1 MRTYRFL
8 GSDPAPTGA
17 GGLDWSQRIGSGR
30 RYRCATF
37 PVMRSSQLSLLR
49 RIWTQS
55 ILLRVGVAL
64 GVVTL
69 IALAVVVAAAIISG
83 QSIGKAG
90 AINVAGSLRMQSYA
104 LATRIGSVEAAGDGR
119 AAAVAA
125 IEGFEAR
132 LRSPALVGA
141 LPSDADA
148 ELRRAYDG
156 IVAQWNTGVRPLAEA
171 TIADTARRPEFLAVV
186 DRFVD
191 RIETFVALLERDA
204 EARIQGLRLW
214 LGAAF
219 VAILALVATAIA
231 LLRIEVF
238 RPLAD
243 LLRSARA
250 VRTGSFKARVNA
262 TGPDE
267 MGQLG
272 QAFNS
277 MVEQLARLYGSLE
290 KQVAE
295 KTTDLERKNQS
306 LSLLYDTTRQLSE
319 KPFDAATLKGV
330 LDSLSRSVG
339 AEAAVICARPG
350 GCTRGVPLAGDEALR
365 ADLHDRDRC
374 ARCIND
380 GRLGSRTEVTER
392 GEQRIVNVP
401 LLDGGVTYGVM
412 PLRLP
417 PGRAME
423 AWQLEL
429 AQTIG
434 RHVGAAL
441 AAAERREEH
450 QRLALLE
457 ERSAI
462 ARELHDSLAQ
472 SLSYTKIQ
480 LTRLS
485 ALLAGAG
492 NPPAAQAVLDE
503 LREGVSSAYRQL
515 RELLTTFRM
524 KFEGGSFEAAL
535 REVIAEFGRRTGV
548 SATVAGELAGVELSA
563 NAQIHLL
570 QIVREALTNVE
581 KHAQARSVSVELR
594 REAGSTIGV
603 DIDDD
608 GVGIASV
615 TSPAQ
620 HFGLDIMRDRA
631 ALLGGSIEIVRRS
644 GGGTQVRLRFPARAG
659 FAAIVTADAG
669 EREVA

>member
-1 MRTYRFL
+1 M
-8 GSDPAPTGA
+8 
-17 GGLDWSQRIGSGR
+17 GL
-30 RYRCATF
+30 
-37 PVMRSSQLSLLR
+37 LK

-55 ILLRVGVAL
+55 ILVRVGFAL

-69 IALAVVVAAAIISG
+69 IALAVIVMATVFTERST
-83 QSIGKAG
+83 GKAS
-90 AINVAGSLRMQSYA
+90 AINVAGSLRMQSYS
-104 LATRIGSVEAAGDGR
+104 LATRIASLQLVPGDGV
-119 AAAVAA
+119 AAALGA
-125 IEGFEAR
+125 IDGFETR
-132 LRSPALVGA
+132 LHSPALVDA
-141 LPSDADA
+141 LPADPQA
-148 ELRRAYDG
+148 QLQQAYARIAADWRA
-156 IVAQWNTGVRPLAEA
+156 QVRPLALA
-171 TIADTARRPEFLAVV
+171 AIGNADRRAEFLPVV
-186 DRFVD
+186 DG
-191 RIETFVALLERDA
+191 FVARVDDFVVLLERDV
-204 EARIQGLRLW
+204 ESRIQWLRLW

-219 VAILALVATAIA
+219 FAIFALVVTAVV
-231 LLRIEVF
+231 LLQVEVF
-238 RPLAD
+238 QPLSE

-295 KTTDLERKNQS
+295 KTADLERKNQS
-306 LSLLYDTTRQLSE
+306 LSLLYETTQLLSE
-319 KPFDAATLKGV
+319 KALDAGTLQTV
-330 LDSLSRSVG
+330 LANLSRALG
-339 AEAAVICARPG
+339 AEGAVICARHAG
-350 GCTRGVPLAGDEALR
+350 SARGLPLAGDESLR
-365 ADLHDRDRC
+365 CDLFDRGHC
-374 ARCIND
+374 AQCPND
-380 GRLGSRTEVTER
+380 GRLASRTEMTDR

-401 LLDGGVTYGVM
+401 LLDGGVSYGVM
-412 PLRLP
+412 PMRLP

-434 RHVGAAL
+434 RHIGAAL

-450 QRLALLE
+450 QRLSLLE

-485 ALLAGAG
+485 ALVERGG
-492 NPPAAQAVLDE
+492 DPQAAQAVLDE

-524 KFEGGSFEAAL
+524 KVSGASFDAAL
-535 REVIAEFGRRTGV
+535 REVIDESGRRAAV
-548 SATVAGELAGVELSA
+548 PVTVLGELVGLELSA
-563 NAQIHLL
+563 NAQIHVL

-581 KHAQARSVSVELR
+581 KHARARSVSIELAR
-594 REAGSTIGV
+594 GADGSFSVI
-603 DIDDD
+603 IEDD
-608 GVGIASV
+608 GVGIASG

-631 ALLGGSIEIVRRS
+631 GLLGGSIDIGRRAGS
-644 GGGTQVRLRFPARAG
+644 GTRVALRVPAREAG
-659 FAAIVTADAG
+659 VAVPPAAAGRTAA
-669 EREVA
+669 REAA

>member
-1 MRTYRFL
+1 M
-8 GSDPAPTGA
+8 S
-17 GGLDWSQRIGSGR
+17 
-30 RYRCATF
+30 
-37 PVMRSSQLSLLR
+37 VLR

-55 ILLRVGVAL
+55 ILVRVGVAL

-69 IALAVVVAAAIISG
+69 IALAVILIAGVFTE
-83 QSIGKAG
+83 QSAGKAS
-90 AINVAGSLRMQSYA
+90 AINVAGSLRMQSYSVA
-104 LATRIGSVEAAGDGR
+104 ARIANLPMVKED
-119 AAAVAA
+119 AAAAREA
-125 IEGFEAR
+125 IDGFETR
-132 LRSPALVGA
+132 LRSPLLVRA
-141 LPSDADA
+141 LPADA
-148 ELRRAYDG
+148 GSALAGSYRRIVVEWEG
-156 IVAQWNTGVRPLAEA
+156 IVRPMALAAIE
-171 TIADTARRPEFLAVV
+171 DPARRPGLLAGV
-186 DRFVD
+186 DRFVGQVD
-191 RIETFVALLERDA
+191 EFVVLLERDV
-204 EARIQGLRLW
+204 EARIQRLRLW
-214 LGAAF
+214 LGVAF
-219 VAILALVATAIA
+219 FMIFALVVTAIV
-231 LLRIEVF
+231 LLRVEVF
-238 RPLAD
+238 QPLSE

-272 QAFNS
+272 QAFNL
-277 MVEQLARLYGSLE
+277 MVEQLAKLYGSLE

-295 KTTDLERKNQS
+295 KTADLERKNQS
-306 LSLLYDTTRQLSE
+306 LALLYETTQLLSE
-319 KPFDAATLKGV
+319 KPLDGGTLKTV
-330 LDSLSRSVG
+330 LANLSRALG
-339 AEAAVICARPG
+339 AEGAVICARHAG
-350 GCTRGVPLAGDEALR
+350 RARGLPLAGDESLR
-365 ADLHDRDRC
+365 CDLFERDRC
-374 ARCIND
+374 TQCGTD
-380 GRLGSRTEVTER
+380 GRLDSRTEMTDR

-401 LLDGGVTYGVM
+401 LLDGGVAYGMM

-485 ALLAGAG
+485 ALLDGG
-492 NPPAAQAVLDE
+492 GDPQAAQAVLDE
-503 LREGVSSAYRQL
+503 LREGVASAYRQL

-524 KFEGGSFEAAL
+524 KVSGASFDAAL
-535 REVIAEFGRRTGV
+535 REVIGEFGRRTGLPV
-548 SATVAGELAGVELSA
+548 EVRGELAGLELSA
-563 NAQIHLL
+563 NAQIHVL

-581 KHAQARSVSVELR
+581 KHAQAHAVSVEL
-594 REAGSTIGV
+594 AGGADGSFRV
-603 DIDDD
+603 AIDDD
-608 GVGIASV
+608 GVGIATE

-631 ALLGGSIEIVRRS
+631 GLLGGSIEIGRS
-644 GGGTQVRLRFPARAG
+644 AGGGTRVRLRVPARISIV
-659 FAAIVTADAG
+659 AAPRAAAAPSPRNETV
-669 EREVA
+669 

>member
-1 MRTYRFL
+1 L
-8 GSDPAPTGA
+8 NV
-17 GGLDWSQRIGSGR
+17 LK
-30 RYRCATF
+30 
-37 PVMRSSQLSLLR
+37 

-55 ILLRVGVAL
+55 ILARVGIAL

-69 IALAVVVAAAIISG
+69 VALAVIVIATVFTERST
-83 QSIGKAG
+83 GKAS
-90 AINVAGSLRMQSYA
+90 AINVAGSLRMQSYS
-104 LATRIGSVEAAGDGR
+104 LATRIASLQTVPGDGVD
-119 AAAVAA
+119 VALGA
-125 IEGFEAR
+125 IDGFTRR
-132 LRSPALVGA
+132 LQSPLLVGA
-141 LPSDADA
+141 LPDDADS
-148 ELRRAYDG
+148 ELRRAYDQ
-156 IVAQWNTGVRPLAEA
+156 IASEWQRQVEPLARA
-171 TIADTARRPEFLAVV
+171 AIGDAARRAEFLAGI
-186 DRFVD
+186 DQ
-191 RIETFVALLERDA
+191 FVARVDDFVVLLERDL
-204 EARIQGLRLW
+204 EARIRSLRLW

-219 VAILALVATAIA
+219 FMIFALVVTAILVLHV
-231 LLRIEVF
+231 EVF
-238 RPLAD
+238 QPLSE

-295 KTTDLERKNQS
+295 KTADLERKNRS
-306 LSLLYDTTRQLSE
+306 LSLLYETTQLLSE
-319 KPFDAATLKGV
+319 RALDSATLRTV
-330 LDSLSRSVG
+330 LTNLGHELGSEG
-339 AEAAVICARPG
+339 AVICARHAG
-350 GCTRGVPLAGDEALR
+350 SAHGLPLAGDEALR
-365 ADLHDRDRC
+365 AELCDHDRC
-374 ARCIND
+374 AHCPSD
-380 GRLGSRTEVTER
+380 GRFVSRTEMTDR

-401 LLDGGVTYGVM
+401 LLDGGIAYGMM

-417 PGRAME
+417 PGRALE

-434 RHVGAAL
+434 RHIGAAL

-450 QRLALLE
+450 QRLSLLE

-485 ALLAGAG
+485 ALLDGSGDAQ
-492 NPPAAQAVLDE
+492 AAQAVLDE

-524 KFEGGSFEAAL
+524 KVGGASFDAAL
-535 REVIAEFGRRTGV
+535 REVIDEFGRRAALPV
-548 SATVAGELAGVELSA
+548 VVQGELAGLELSA
-563 NAQIHLL
+563 NAQIHVL

-581 KHAQARSVSVELR
+581 KHAQARSVAIELAR
-594 REAGSTIGV
+594 VADGSFAVGIE
-603 DIDDD
+603 DD
-608 GVGIASV
+608 GVGIASGI
-615 TSPAQ
+615 SPAQ

-631 ALLGGSIEIVRRS
+631 SLLGGSVEIGRRR
-644 GGGTQVRLRFPARAG
+644 GGGTRVSLRVPARIETIRMPR
-659 FAAIVTADAG
+659 AAA
-669 EREVA
+669 EVPTSESA

>member
-1 MRTYRFL
+1 M
-8 GSDPAPTGA
+8 
-17 GGLDWSQRIGSGR
+17 
-30 RYRCATF
+30 
-37 PVMRSSQLSLLR
+37 
-49 RIWTQS
+49 QS
-55 ILLRVGVAL
+55 ILLRVGIAL

-69 IALAVVVAAAIISG
+69 IALAVIVVATVFTE
-83 QSIGKAG
+83 QSTGKAS
-90 AINVAGSLRMQSYA
+90 AINVAGSLRMQSYSVA
-104 LATRIGSVEAAGDGR
+104 ARIASLPAVPGDGES
-119 AAAVAA
+119 AALEA
-125 IEGFEAR
+125 IDGFEAR
-132 LRSPALVGA
+132 LRSPLLVEA
-141 LPSDADA
+141 LPADA
-148 ELRRAYDG
+148 ESELRRAYDQ
-156 IVAQWNTGVRPLAEA
+156 IVEQWQGRVRPLARA
-171 TIADTARRPEFLAVV
+171 AIADAGQRAEFLGVV
-186 DRFVD
+186 DRFVAGID
-191 RIETFVALLERDA
+191 EFVAQLERYA

-214 LGAAF
+214 LGVAF
-219 VAILALVATAIA
+219 FVIFALVLTAIVV
-231 LLRIEVF
+231 LQVEVF
-238 RPLAD
+238 QPLSE
-243 LLRSARA
+243 LLRSARS
-250 VRTGSFKARVNA
+250 VRTGSFRARVNA
-262 TGPDE
+262 TGTDE

-295 KTTDLERKNQS
+295 KTADLERKNRS
-306 LSLLYDTTRQLSE
+306 LSLLYETTRLLSE
-319 KPFDAATLKGV
+319 KALDAATLQTV
-330 LDSLSRSVG
+330 LANLSRSVG
-339 AEAAVICARPG
+339 AEGAVICARHA
-350 GCTRGVPLAGDEALR
+350 GCTRGQPLAGDETLR
-365 ADLHDRDRC
+365 IDLHERDRC
-374 ARCIND
+374 AQCIND
-380 GRLGSRTEVTER
+380 GRLGSRTETTER

-412 PLRLP
+412 PLRMP

-441 AAAERREEH
+441 AAAERREEQ

-485 ALLAGAG
+485 ALLEADG
-492 NPPAAQAVLDE
+492 NPRASRAVIDE

-524 KFEGGSFEAAL
+524 KVGGASFEAAL
-535 REVIAEFGRRTGV
+535 REVIADFGRRTGV
-548 SATVAGELAGVELSA
+548 PVVVGGQLSGVELPA
-563 NAQIHLL
+563 NAQIHVL

-581 KHAQARSVSVELR
+581 KHARAGTVTVTLLR
-594 REAGSTIGV
+594 EIDGRIGV

-608 GVGIASV
+608 GIGIACV

-631 ALLGGSIEIVRRS
+631 RLLGGQLDIGRRG
-644 GGGTQVRLRFPARAG
+644 GGGTRVRLRFPGRAG
-659 FAAIVTADAG
+659 QAAATAPVGASS
-669 EREVA
+669 RETV

>member
-1 MRTYRFL
+1 M
-8 GSDPAPTGA
+8 S
-17 GGLDWSQRIGSGR
+17 
-30 RYRCATF
+30 
-37 PVMRSSQLSLLR
+37 VLR
-49 RIWTQS
+49 RVWTQS
-55 ILLRVGVAL
+55 ILVRVGVAL

-69 IALAVVVAAAIISG
+69 IALAVILVAG
-83 QSIGKAG
+83 VFTKQSTGKAG
-90 AINVAGSLRMQSYA
+90 AINVAGSLRMQSY
-104 LATRIGSVEAAGDGR
+104 S
-119 AAAVAA
+119 VAA
-125 IEGFEAR
+125 RIANLPAAKADGKTAAYEAIDGFEAR
-132 LRSPALVGA
+132 LRSPMLVEA
-141 LPSDADA
+141 LPDDADS
-148 ELRRAYDG
+148 ELRRSYAE
-156 IVAQWNTGVRPLAEA
+156 IVAQWEGSVRPLARA
-171 TIADTARRPEFLAVV
+171 AIAADAARPEFLAVV
-186 DRFVD
+186 DRFVAGID
-191 RIETFVALLERDA
+191 EFVVLLERDA
-204 EARIQGLRLW
+204 EARIQELRVW

-219 VAILALVATAIA
+219 VAILALVVTAIV
-231 LLRIEVF
+231 LLQVEVF
-238 RPLAD
+238 RPLSE

-277 MVEQLARLYGSLE
+277 MVEQLAKLYGSLE

-295 KTTDLERKNQS
+295 KTADLERKNRS
-306 LSLLYDTTRQLSE
+306 LSLLYETTRLLSE
-319 KPFDAATLKGV
+319 KPLDAVTLQTV
-330 LDSLSRSVG
+330 LTSLSRSVG
-339 AEAAVICARPG
+339 AEGAVICARHA
-350 GCTRGVPLAGDEALR
+350 GCTRGQPLAGDEALR
-365 ADLHDRDRC
+365 TDLYERDRC
-374 ARCIND
+374 AQCIND
-380 GRLGSRTEVTER
+380 GRLGSRTETTER

-429 AQTIG
+429 AETIG

-485 ALLAGAG
+485 ALLATGG
-492 NPPAAQAVLDE
+492 NPLAAQAVIEE

-524 KFEGGSFEAAL
+524 KVGGASFEAAL
-535 REVIAEFGRRTGV
+535 REVIADFGRRTGLPV
-548 SATVAGELAGVELSA
+548 TVRGELAGVELSA
-563 NAQIHLL
+563 NAQIHVL
-570 QIVREALTNVE
+570 QIVREALTNIE
-581 KHAQARSVSVELR
+581 KHARARAVTVGLR
-594 REAGSTIGV
+594 READGSIGV
-603 DIDDD
+603 DIEDD
-608 GVGIASV
+608 GIGIASE

-620 HFGLDIMRDRA
+620 HFGLEIMRDRA
-631 ALLGGSIEIVRRS
+631 RLLGGQLDVVRRG
-644 GGGTQVRLRFPARAG
+644 GGGTRVRLHFPGRAG
-659 FAAIVTADAG
+659 YAQPTAVIEAST
-669 EREVA
+669 REPV

>member
-1 MRTYRFL
+1 VSVL
-8 GSDPAPTGA
+8 K
-17 GGLDWSQRIGSGR
+17 
-30 RYRCATF
+30 
-37 PVMRSSQLSLLR
+37 

-55 ILLRVGVAL
+55 ILVRVGVAL

-69 IALAVVVAAAIISG
+69 IALAVIVVATVFTEKST
-83 QSIGKAG
+83 GKAS
-90 AINVAGSLRMQSYA
+90 AINVAGSLRMQSYSMS
-104 LATRIGSVEAAGDGR
+104 TRIASLQMVPGDGVT
-119 AAAVAA
+119 AALAA
-125 IEGFEAR
+125 IEGFETR
-132 LRSPALVGA
+132 LHSPLLVDA
-141 LPSDADA
+141 LPTDADA
-148 ELRRAYDG
+148 ELRRSYAQ
-156 IVAQWNTGVRPLAEA
+156 IVSDWQQQVQPLAKA
-171 TIADTARRPEFLAVV
+171 AVGDAARRAEFLAGI
-186 DRFVD
+186 DRFVERVD
-191 RIETFVALLERDA
+191 AFVALLERDV
-204 EARIQGLRLW
+204 EARIQWLRVW

-219 VAILALVATAIA
+219 FMIFALVVTAIV
-231 LLRIEVF
+231 LLHVEVF
-238 RPLAD
+238 QPLSE

-295 KTTDLERKNQS
+295 KTADLERKNRS
-306 LSLLYDTTRQLSE
+306 LSLLYETTQLLSE
-319 KPFDAATLKGV
+319 KPLDAATLQRV
-330 LDSLSRSVG
+330 LANLSRALGSEG
-339 AEAAVICARPG
+339 AVICARHAG
-350 GCTRGVPLAGDEALR
+350 SAHGLPLAGDEALR
-365 ADLHDRDRC
+365 AELFDRGRC
-374 ARCIND
+374 AQCAND
-380 GRLGSRTEVTER
+380 GRLASRTEMTDR

-401 LLDGGVTYGVM
+401 LLDGGVSYGVM

-417 PGRAME
+417 PGRALE

-434 RHVGAAL
+434 RHIGAAL

-450 QRLALLE
+450 QRLSLLE
-457 ERSAI
+457 ERSTI

-485 ALLAGAG
+485 ALLERGSD
-492 NPPAAQAVLDE
+492 PREAQVVLDE

-524 KFEGGSFEAAL
+524 KVGGASFDAAL
-535 REVIAEFGRRTGV
+535 REVIDDFGRRTGLPAEV
-548 SATVAGELAGVELSA
+548 RGELAGVELSA
-563 NAQIHLL
+563 NAQIHVL

-581 KHAQARSVSVELR
+581 KHARARSVAIELQ
-594 REAGSTIGV
+594 READGSFCVGIE
-603 DIDDD
+603 DN
-608 GVGIASV
+608 GVGIATE

-631 ALLGGSIEIVRRS
+631 GLLGGSIDIGRRG
-644 GGGTQVRLRFPARAG
+644 GGGTRVSLRVPARA
-659 FAAIVTADAG
+659 AAVPAPLAA
-669 EREVA
+669 VAEASTSETV

>member
-1 MRTYRFL
+1 MSVL
-8 GSDPAPTGA
+8 K
-17 GGLDWSQRIGSGR
+17 
-30 RYRCATF
+30 
-37 PVMRSSQLSLLR
+37 

-55 ILLRVGVAL
+55 ILVRVGVAL

-69 IALAVVVAAAIISG
+69 IALAVILTATVFTEKST
-83 QSIGKAG
+83 GKAS
-90 AINVAGSLRMQSYA
+90 AINIAGSLRMQSYA
-104 LATRIGSVEAAGDGR
+104 LATRIANL
-119 AAAVAA
+119 AAAPGNGTSAALAA
-125 IEGFEAR
+125 IDGFEAR
-132 LRSPALVGA
+132 LRSSMLVDA
-141 LPSDADA
+141 LPAEKDAG
-148 ELRRAYDG
+148 LRQAYDG
-156 IVAQWNTGVRPLAEA
+156 IVAHWRQDVQPLARA
-171 TIADTARRPEFLAVV
+171 AISDPARRAEFLSGIDPFVAEV
-186 DRFVD
+186 DRFV
-191 RIETFVALLERDA
+191 VLLEHDV
-204 EARIQGLRLW
+204 EARIQWLRVW

-219 VAILALVATAIA
+219 FMIFALVVTAIV
-231 LLRIEVF
+231 LLHVEVF
-238 RPLAD
+238 QPLSE

-295 KTTDLERKNQS
+295 KTADLERKNHS
-306 LSLLYDTTRQLSE
+306 LSLLYETTQLLSE
-319 KPFDAATLKGV
+319 KPFDAGALKTV
-330 LDSLSRSVG
+330 LANLSRALG
-339 AEAAVICARPG
+339 TEGAVICARHAG
-350 GCTRGVPLAGDEALR
+350 SAHGLPLAGDEALR
-365 ADLHDRDRC
+365 AELFDRGRC
-374 ARCIND
+374 AQCVND
-380 GRLGSRTEVTER
+380 GRLASRTEMTDR

-401 LLDGGVTYGVM
+401 LLDGGVSYGVM

-417 PGRAME
+417 PGRALE

-434 RHVGAAL
+434 RHIGAAL
-441 AAAERREEH
+441 ATAEQREEH
-450 QRLALLE
+450 QRLSLLE

-485 ALLAGAG
+485 ALLERGG
-492 NPPAAQAVLDE
+492 DPQAAQAVLDE

-524 KFEGGSFEAAL
+524 KVGGASFDAAL
-535 REVIAEFGRRTGV
+535 REVMNDFGRRTSLPAAV
-548 SATVAGELAGVELSA
+548 RGELAGLEPSA
-563 NAQIHLL
+563 NAQIHVL

-581 KHAQARSVSVELR
+581 KHARARSVSIELQR
-594 REAGSTIGV
+594 GADGSFGV
-603 DIDDD
+603 AIEDD
-608 GVGIASV
+608 GVGIATE

-631 ALLGGSIEIVRRS
+631 SLLGGAIDIGRRS
-644 GGGTQVRLRFPARAG
+644 GGGTRVSLRVPARMTIVPAPRV
-659 FAAIVTADAG
+659 AAAETSTS
-669 EREVA
+669 ETS